1 MTSRRLPPPP
11 PHGIDTHYG
20 TPGYRVNTV
29 LISWVLVRLFYPLP
43 PGLRCAPN
51 EPNPVD
57 VPDGRHQ
64 RCLRPRA
71 VKQPR
76 RSDGFMRCCV
86 HPKLTRLHSTVGG
99 LVCPVAEYARLGEAV
114 THLSPLSPP
123 PTLIIGT
130 LSWPGCFGSRGGKRC
145 RVAESAI
152 KVGET

>member
-1 MTSRRLPPPP
+1 MASSRMPPPPP

-29 LISWVLVRLFYPLP
+29 LISWVLVRLFYLLS

-71 VKQPR
+71 VRQPR
-76 RSDGFMRCCV
+76 RSNGFMRCCV
-86 HPKLTRLHSTVGG
+86 HPKLSSSGICTPGQ
-99 LVCPVAEYARLGEAV
+99 AV
-114 THLSPLSPP
+114 SHLSPLSPP
-123 PTLIIGT
+123 PHSCYRATRWAWLVMQQRRKA
-130 LSWPGCFGSRGGKRC
+130 LPGG
-145 RVAESAI
+145 
-152 KVGET
+152 